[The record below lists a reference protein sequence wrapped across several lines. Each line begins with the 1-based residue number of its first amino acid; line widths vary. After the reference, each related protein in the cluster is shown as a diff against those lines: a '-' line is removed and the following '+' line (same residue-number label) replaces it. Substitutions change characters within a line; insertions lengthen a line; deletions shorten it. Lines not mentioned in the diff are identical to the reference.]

1 MALPIHVSRNGMLI
15 SPAQACVP
23 VFNPA
28 IYGAY
33 GVYESLEVANGC
45 VFALEAH
52 LQRLA
57 HSAALL
63 EMALPLDAATLE
75 LWIAEVLSA
84 NKVTECALRL
94 FVIGDELG
102 AEATVYIWPQEPIRY
117 PESYYTHGVPVIT
130 FPGERFMPEA
140 KSINTLAS
148 HLARRKAQ
156 SLGAHEAL
164 LVHDGYLTEGANS
177 NLFAVMN
184 GVVMT
189 PPSGQVLS
197 GVTRDILIH
206 LARRHG
212 LEVREAGLP
221 ISGLGRWAECFITS
235 TSRHVMPVVTMDG
248 APIGGGAVGPITG
261 QVMRLY
267 EDNFARATGAA
278 QQVARQHSASQ

>member
-1 MALPIHVSRNGMLI
+1 MALPIHVSRNGMLV

-33 GVYESLEVANGC
+33 GVYESLEVAHGC

-63 EMALPLDAATLE
+63 GMALPTDAATLE

-84 NKVTECALRL
+84 NKVTECTLRL
-94 FVIGDELG
+94 FVIGAELG

-117 PESYYTHGVPVIT
+117 PEGYYTHGVPAVT
-130 FPGERFMPEA
+130 FHGERFMPEA

-148 HLARRKAQ
+148 HLARRRAQ

-184 GVVMT
+184 DVVIT

-197 GVTRDILIH
+197 GVTRDILIQ
-206 LARRHG
+206 LARHHG
-212 LEVREAGLP
+212 LEVREDGLP
-221 ISGLGRWAECFITS
+221 ISGLAEWAECFITS
-235 TSRHVMPVVTMDG
+235 TSRHVMPVVTVDG
-248 APIGGGAVGPITG
+248 TRIGGGEVGPITC

-267 EDNFARATGAA
+267 QENFARAIAAA
-278 QQVARQHSASQ
+278 QRVSC